1 MSTGAMGLYLK
12 EYTACELSDL
22 FRKVG
27 FSRTEVYPAGARRH
41 VRPPLLLVRV
51 LEKMF
56 AAIPYRLR
64 GHIAIGPG
72 SWGCSGAD

>member
-1 MSTGAMGLYLK
+1 MGLYLK

-64 GHIAIGPG
+64 GRIADRPRITGLFGGRLIGRK
-72 SWGCSGAD
+72 